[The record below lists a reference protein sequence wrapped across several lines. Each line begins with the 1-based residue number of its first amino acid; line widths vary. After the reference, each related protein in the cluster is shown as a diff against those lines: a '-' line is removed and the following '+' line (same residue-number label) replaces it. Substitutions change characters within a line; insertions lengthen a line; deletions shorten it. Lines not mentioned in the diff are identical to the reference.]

1 MFNIVFYEKENGR
14 SELWDFIEALRI
26 SSSTNKDSRIQYRQ
40 IILHIQMLQDN
51 GTMLPEVITK
61 HLDEDI
67 WELRPG
73 NNREYA
79 KSAGSEDRREIEDC
93 ERLSHAISLA
103 INGLHNFGLC
113 SFSAITLKKE
123 RTVKSSE

>member
-1 MFNIVFYEKENGR
+1 M
-14 SELWDFIEALRI
+14 
-26 SSSTNKDSRIQYRQ
+26 
-40 IILHIQMLQDN
+40 
-51 GTMLPEVITK
+51 PEVITK

-103 INGLHNFGLC
+103 INGLHNFGALVC
-113 SFSAITLKKE
+113 YTDPISIYFSGGH
-123 RTVKSSE
+123 V

>member
-73 NNREYA
+73 NNRVLYFFCRE
-79 KSAGSEDRREIEDC
+79 KTSE
-93 ERLSHAISLA
+93 
-103 INGLHNFGLC
+103 
-113 SFSAITLKKE
+113 
-123 RTVKSSE
+123 